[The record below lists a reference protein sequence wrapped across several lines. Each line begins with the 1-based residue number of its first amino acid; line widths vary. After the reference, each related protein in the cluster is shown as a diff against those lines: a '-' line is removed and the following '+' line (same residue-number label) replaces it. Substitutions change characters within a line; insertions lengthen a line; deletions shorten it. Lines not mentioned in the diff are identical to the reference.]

1 MEQLLLFDL
10 CQKHSIS
17 KRKSQIPI
25 FFWHYWNPNEECEG
39 CNLGA
44 SIKMIKE
51 TRSFLLKRERYRRN
65 EKNSNSIIKIR
76 KSLRKRL
83 GKLLKHSLETPKYHK
98 GKNQLIGCSSLELK
112 DHLEKQWQPGMTWK
126 NWGKQWHVD
135 HIKPCS
141 LFDVGD
147 PNDLLKI
154 NHFTNLQPL
163 WAIDN
168 IRKGNKYVE
177 KKTIETVGNV

>member
-17 KRKSQIPI
+17 KRKSQIPTL
-25 FFWHYWNPNEECEG
+25 FWHYWNPNEECEG
-39 CNLGA
+39 CNLDE
-44 SIKMIKE
+44 SIKMIKNVRSYLLRRE
-51 TRSFLLKRERYRRN
+51 CTRRSEKRASAVVKIRRSLRGRLR
-65 EKNSNSIIKIR
+65 KIIKSSF
-76 KSLRKRL
+76 KTK
-83 GKLLKHSLETPKYHK
+83 KYIK
-98 GKNQLIGCSSLELK
+98 GKNKLVGCSNIELRN
-112 DHLEKQWQPGMTWK
+112 HLEQKWKPGMTWE
-126 NWGKQWHVD
+126 NWGKDWHVD

-163 WAIDN
+163 WAKDN